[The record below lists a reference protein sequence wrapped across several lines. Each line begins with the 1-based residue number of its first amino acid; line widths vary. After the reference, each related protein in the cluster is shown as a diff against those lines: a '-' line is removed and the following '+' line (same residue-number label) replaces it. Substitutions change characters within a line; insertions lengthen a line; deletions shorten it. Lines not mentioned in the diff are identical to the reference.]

1 MSMHQLLLCSLLISL
16 SAQAQTS
23 PTELRTAPLLSQKRT
38 PFSETAPPPAV
49 GFRVEPRADSLSI
62 SWQGRA
68 VGDYVFRD
76 AKIPRPYFARLHAPD
91 GTQVTRNFPPV
102 KGQDATDHDTMHPGL
117 ALAFGDLN
125 GVDFWRNKGRIGHV
139 RFVRGPRVEGG
150 RLSFAV
156 EEKYLAPGG
165 TEVCRGT
172 NEFCF
177 VAGETLQPALPGT
190 LLMWSTTLRRA
201 DGPLTFGPQHEMGL
215 SFRIATPFVVKGGTG
230 SIVSSHGG
238 KNEAG
243 NWGRIGTW
251 WDYSGTMN
259 GRHAG
264 VLVFAATDNSRPV
277 WSHARDYGFL
287 AMNPTGPPPGVKDVP
302 SLPFTVPTGETL
314 ALKFG
319 VLLHASPECM
329 DPAKAAS
336 AVSGEL
342 KAWK

>member
-1 MSMHQLLLCSLLISL
+1 MNPNL
-16 SAQAQTS
+16 STV
-23 PTELRTAPLLSQKRT
+23 TAFAHACHCCRLALATLAMCIPATHAAEGASTFVADKRQD
-38 PFSETAPPPAV
+38 
-49 GFRVEPRADSLSI
+49 RVVITHSGQPVAEF
-62 SWQGRA
+62 
-68 VGDYVFRD
+68 VFRD

-102 KGQDATDHDTMHPGL
+102 KGRDATDHDTMHPGL

-125 GVDFWRNKGRIGHV
+125 GVDFWRNMGRIEHV
-139 RFVRGPRVEGG
+139 RLVRGPGVEGG

-156 EEKYLAPGG
+156 EEKYLAPDGS
-165 TEVCRGT
+165 EVCRGT

-190 LLMWSTTLRRA
+190 LLMWNTTLRRA

-215 SFRIATPFVVKGGTG
+215 SFRIATTLVVKGGTG

-238 KNEAG
+238 RNEAG

-251 WDYSGTMN
+251 WDYSGTTS

-264 VLVFAATDNSRPV
+264 VLVCAATDNSRPV

-302 SLPFTVPTGETL
+302 SLPFTVPRGETL
-314 ALKFG
+314 RLKFG
-319 VLLHASPECM
+319 VLLHASPEPM
-329 DPAKAAS
+329 DAAKSAS

>member
-1 MSMHQLLLCSLLISL
+1 MARASSCVCDHQRRRDG
-16 SAQAQTS
+16 
-23 PTELRTAPLLSQKRT
+23 P
-38 PFSETAPPPAV
+38 
-49 GFRVEPRADSLSI
+49 GFRVEPRADSLAD

-76 AKIPRPYFARLHAPD
+76 ARIPRPHFARLHAPD

-156 EEKYLAPGG
+156 EEKYLAPDG

-264 VLVFAATDNSRPV
+264 VLVCAATDNSRPV

-287 AMNPTGPPPGVKDVP
+287 TMNPTGPPPGVKDVP
-302 SLPFTVPTGETL
+302 SLPFTVPAGETL
-314 ALKFG
+314 RLKFG
-319 VLLHASPECM
+319 VLLHASPEFM
-329 DPAKAAS
+329 DPAKAAPVVS
-336 AVSGEL
+336 AEL